1 MRWFR
6 GRKRYGAYAAL
17 FALLIQFALS
27 FGHLHVGYSAQTTAT
42 TAALAPEAGDNGPL
56 DRGTRGPVGH
66 VCDLCATINLLASA
80 QLATPP
86 ALLVPLAFDTDATAY
101 PAQTAPAEPLRVN
114 FRSRAPPLA

>member
-27 FGHLHVGYSAQTTAT
+27 FGHLHFGYSGPQTSAES
-42 TAALAPEAGDNGPL
+42 ALLVGHHFGPL
-56 DRGTRGPVGH
+56 GRGSGGVVGH
-66 VCDLCATINLLASA
+66 VCDLCATLNLLASA
-80 QLATPP
+80 QVAAPP
-86 ALLVPLAFDTDATAY
+86 ALLIPFAFETDANGY
-101 PAQTAPAEPLRVN
+101 PAQIAPAEPLRVN